1 MGLELGEDFDW
12 DLPEVVIYP
21 TGGGTGLVGMWK
33 AFEELEEMGW
43 VNSSR
48 PRMVS
53 VQTDGC
59 TPIVDAMASGA
70 ERVTAANS
78 DPTRA
83 PGLRVANPY
92 ADRQILRAL
101 RESGGSAVAVSEDE
115 IAASEA
121 ELAGAEGIFACPE
134 GAATLAGLEKMVE
147 AGDVEPDERVVL
159 FNTGHGLKYLS

>member
-1 MGLELGEDFDW
+1 M
-12 DLPEVVIYP
+12 VIYP

-33 AFEELEEMGW
+33 AFEELEQMGW
-43 VNSSR
+43 IDSSR

-53 VQTDGC
+53 VQSEGC
-59 TPIVDAMASGA
+59 APIVDAMRSGA

-101 RESGGSAVAVSEDE
+101 RESGGSAVAVSEQQ

-134 GAATLAGLEKMVE
+134 GAATLAGLEMLAE
-147 AGDVEPDERVVL
+147 AGEVEPDDRIVL
-159 FNTGHGLKYLS
+159 FNTGHGLKYLL